1 MDKSRYDF
9 FYEFDKP
16 VDQKTAD
23 EFSEMVD
30 DTLQNVNT
38 EYAAKRQSLRLKE
51 PKTFRLIGDSF
62 RAFKKE
68 SLSKGMRDGQF
79 KIVHLMQNKE
89 KESIFKRLSR
99 KD

>member
-1 MDKSRYDF
+1 M
-9 FYEFDKP
+9 
-16 VDQKTAD
+16 DQKTAD

-30 DTLQNVNT
+30 NTLQDYNT
-38 EYAAKRQSLRLKE
+38 EYAAKRKSLRLKA

-62 RAFKKE
+62 RAFKQE
-68 SLSKGMRDGQF
+68 SLQKGMRDGQF

-89 KESIFKRLSR
+89 KENIFKHLTH